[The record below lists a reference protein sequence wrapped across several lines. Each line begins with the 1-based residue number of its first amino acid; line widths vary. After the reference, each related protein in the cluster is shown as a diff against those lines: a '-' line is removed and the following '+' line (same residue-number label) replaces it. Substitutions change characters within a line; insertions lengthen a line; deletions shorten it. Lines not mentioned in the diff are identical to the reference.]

1 MRIHIQS
8 SGFELSQGIREHAL
22 RRVRFSMSH
31 VTDHIRRVTLHLSDI
46 NGPRGGLDKR
56 CRLSVTME
64 KLAEVVVEDIESDLY
79 VAIDRAT
86 DRAARTVTRHLDRAR
101 SHRKSGAMPQAIF
114 PAYVVE

>member
-8 SGFELSQGIREHAL
+8 SGFELTEGIREHVL
-22 RRVRFSMSH
+22 RRVRFSTSH
-31 VTDHIRRVTLHLSDI
+31 IADHIRRITIHLSDI

-64 KLAEVVVEDIESDLY
+64 KLAEVVVEDTESDLY
-79 VAIDRAT
+79 LAIDRAT
-86 DRAARTVTRHLDRAR
+86 DRAARTVTRNIDRAR
-101 SHRKSGAMPQAIF
+101 SHRKSGAMTQEIP